1 MNQTAGK
8 QSKGTILV
16 KALFVSYIM
25 TGVILLILALIM
37 YKAEPPNMFI
47 STGVVFAYIFSAFI
61 GGMIVGKKT
70 QEKRFLWGIIS
81 GLLYFSIIFA
91 VSILMN
97 KDIMSQLGST
107 IVVFVTCGFGGMLGG
122 MLS

>member
-1 MNQTAGK
+1 MNQSAAK
-8 QSKGTILV
+8 QSRGTVLV
-16 KALFVSYIM
+16 KALFISYLC
-25 TGVILLILALIM
+25 TGVILLILACIM

-47 STGVVFAYIFSAFI
+47 SAGVVFSYIFSAFV

-81 GLLYFSIIFA
+81 GMLYFAIIFA
-91 VSILMN
+91 ISILMN
-97 KDIMSQLGST
+97 KDIVSQIGST
-107 IVVFVTCGFGGMLGG
+107 ITVFITCGFGGMLGG

>member
-1 MNQTAGK
+1 MNQSAER
-8 QSKGTILV
+8 QSKGTVLV
-16 KALFVSYIM
+16 KALFISYVV
-25 TGVILLILALIM
+25 TGIILLILAFIM

-47 STGVVFAYIFSAFI
+47 SAGVVFAYIFSAFV
-61 GGMIVGKKT
+61 GGMIVGKRT

-81 GLLYFSIIFA
+81 GVLYFSIIFA

-97 KDIMSQLGST
+97 KDIVSQLGST
-107 IVVFVTCGFGGMLGG
+107 VIVFITCGFGGMLGG

>member
-1 MNQTAGK
+1 MNQSAEK
-8 QSKGTILV
+8 QSRGTILV
-16 KALFVSYIM
+16 KALFISYVI
-25 TGVILLILALIM
+25 TGIILLILAFIM

-47 STGVVFAYIFSAFI
+47 SAGVVFAYIFSAFV
-61 GGMIVGKKT
+61 GGMIVGKRT

-81 GLLYFSIIFA
+81 GVLYFSIIFA

-97 KDIMSQLGST
+97 KDIVSQLGST
-107 IVVFVTCGFGGMLGG
+107 ITVFITCGFGGMLGG

>member
-1 MNQTAGK
+1 MNQSAEK
-8 QSKGTILV
+8 QSKGTVLV
-16 KALFVSYIM
+16 KALFISYVV
-25 TGVILLILALIM
+25 TGIILLILAFIM

-47 STGVVFAYIFSAFI
+47 SAGVVFAYIFSAFV

-70 QEKRFLWGIIS
+70 QEKRFLWGIIA
-81 GLLYFSIIFA
+81 GVFYFSIIFA

-97 KDIMSQLGST
+97 KDIVSQLGST
-107 IVVFVTCGFGGMLGG
+107 VTVFITCGFGGMLGG

>member
-1 MNQTAGK
+1 MNQSAQN
-8 QSKGTILV
+8 QSKGTVMV
-16 KALFVSYIM
+16 KALFVSYVL
-25 TGVILLILALIM
+25 TGIILLILALIM
-37 YKAEPPNMFI
+37 YKAEPPNIFI
-47 STGVVFAYIFSAFI
+47 NAGVVFAYIISSFA

-91 VSILMN
+91 ISILMK

-107 IVVFVTCGFGGMLGG
+107 VVVFVTCGFGGMLGG